1 MNIKKNSVGFECCF
15 VLSFGDLSILEICSV
30 LDYTLK
36 EIKKMCDRIAV
47 ARIIA
52 EIKRKNIYGIHKA
65 AYPVFPLEKKQVLGE
80 VLNKINLAM
89 EDKMRVSL
97 SAYCGIDE
105 RIHDSVLSEI
115 ISSIK
120 EYGYTHIKYVRS
132 KEAKSDFV
140 MRKRVMDFVAY
151 QDSGQVYLAP
161 TRFIPDRSY
170 IEEHST
176 GLKNYSTITIS
187 PRLARTLIN
196 IANPERN
203 GVLLDPFCGTGTIL
217 IEAISMGIRCIGSD
231 ISEKRILQTRKNIE
245 SIIQSPGREYVKLYV
260 ADVKNLA
267 NKIQERSIR
276 SIVTEPIL
284 LPSFKARPSKKTA
297 SELLARSSTL
307 YSETISLA
315 DKTLETGGTLAIV
328 VPVVLT
334 LDGGE
339 VTIKLNTDGTRLS
352 NLLHEKFKPSYPI
365 RLPYESTRFVKRAI
379 YIFKAA

>member
-1 MNIKKNSVGFECCF
+1 MNIKKNSIDFECCF
-15 VLSFGDLSILEICSV
+15 VLSFGDLSILEICLV
-30 LDYTLK
+30 LDHALK
-36 EIKKMCDRIAV
+36 EIKKICDRIAV
-47 ARIIA
+47 ARIIKG
-52 EIKRKNIYGIHKA
+52 IKQKNLYGIHKA
-65 AYPVFPLEKKQVLGE
+65 AYPVFSLEKKHVLE
-80 VLNKINLAM
+80 VLNKINLPM
-89 EDKMRVSL
+89 EGKMRVSL

-105 RIHDSVLSEI
+105 RIHDSALSEI
-115 ISSIK
+115 ISVIK
-120 EYGYTHIKYVRS
+120 EYGYTHVKYMRS
-132 KEAKSDFV
+132 KEVKSDFV
-140 MRKRVMDFVAY
+140 MKKRIMDFVAY

-170 IEEHST
+170 IEKHST
-176 GLKNYSTITIS
+176 GLKHYSTISIS

-231 ISEKRILQTRKNIE
+231 ISEKRILQTRRNIKN
-245 SIIQSPGREYVKLYV
+245 IIQSPREEYVKLYV
-260 ADVKNLA
+260 SDIKNLA

-297 SELLARSSTL
+297 SELLAGSSTL

-315 DKTLETGGTLAIV
+315 DKTLATGGTLAIV

-339 VTIKLNTDGTRLS
+339 VTIKLNADGTRLS
-352 NLLHEKFKPSYPI
+352 TLLHEKFKPSYPI

-379 YIFKAA
+379 YIFRAA